1 LNIIYRGIAKC
12 IIGDGSKVCFWDDLW
27 TYSVL
32 YLQYPRLAS
41 FARDIGI
48 FVLEVMQAEDLDSL
62 FLLPLSQQA
71 FDELDSLQ
79 VQLQALPYDEHT
91 NDCWTPS

>member
-1 LNIIYRGIAKC
+1 MDQKFVFGMN
-12 IIGDGSKVCFWDDLW
+12 LW
-27 TYSVL
+27 TDSVL

-41 FARDIGI
+41 IARDIDI

-79 VQLQALPYDEHT
+79 VQLQALTYDEHT